1 MNIAMILSGG
11 VGKRL
16 GGNLPKQYL
25 TIKGKMII
33 QYVIEAIRKSAKIDR
48 IVVVAHEPYAE
59 MLKEKFDVEVC
70 LGGAERNITLK
81 NGLDYV
87 HDKFDC
93 KKIMIFDAVRPMV
106 TAELVDDYMDKL
118 DEYDIVLTAQ
128 KITDS
133 LGCYDLHEVRRD
145 RYYLLQSPEAYRF
158 ANLYKYFDSNST
170 LTEVAQQLPADMR
183 TYLNFGFSDN
193 LKITYKQDLF
203 LAEQLLGLNETKA
216 RFEVRRLKE
225 YLGKNYSVEA
235 EQWIN
240 DLPQIIEYL
249 KFKWKFDD
257 YSINSNAHFGIVI
270 KTESSQWGKVVVKI
284 VPPFI
289 GRFEHE
295 LGVYLDYADK
305 GIMCPLYD
313 YDRSFCALLL
323 KQAFPADFADFTPV
337 NEKKIELFFDKL
349 NEKLLLRDKGENDYR
364 SILHGK
370 LLMTSET
377 LDYGRQ
383 IDEYVKK
390 AVEIYDEEF
399 GKDKTYL
406 ILGDVHKYNLIEDRE
421 GYVAIDPIG
430 YIAVKEIEYARY
442 IGTVLTEDADNISK
456 NLERAVSLFSKYSTK
471 DRIIKALFVDVV
483 FRLHNTTFENDD
495 DVLARKWMNILR
507 YIEEKASLDD

>member
-48 IVVVAHEPYAE
+48 IVVVAHEPYVE
-59 MLKEKFDVEVC
+59 MLKERFDVEVC

-93 KKIMIFDAVRPMV
+93 DKIMIFDAVRPMV

-133 LGCYDLHEVRRD
+133 LGSYDLHEVRRD

-170 LTEVAQQLPADMR
+170 LTEVAQQLPADMK

-323 KQAFPADFADFTPV
+323 KQAFPADFADFTPA

-349 NEKLLLRDKGENDYR
+349 NERLLLKDKGENDYR

-456 NLERAVSLFSKYSTK
+456 NLERVVSLFSKYSTK

-495 DVLARKWMNILR
+495 DVLAKKWLKILCVIKK
-507 YIEEKASLDD
+507 YI